1 MEDEACTT
9 YSANIDQMTEG
20 HQFIVSLFGE
30 SAAPKYG
37 WQIDP
42 FGHSNTVHEQFG
54 LMGFEATVLDR
65 IQYTLKSELT
75 ANHSLEMIWQTND
88 NLGASSQIFTHI
100 MDQFM
105 YTTAVQGIE
114 FDAGDPP
121 VDDLNIDLLA
131 SRIIDNIKLRYSYGQ
146 TSNVLFPWGTDFQ
159 HYFMVDDMNNFD
171 LLVDYINKK
180 TNETGVR
187 VQYSTLSDYFNA
199 VANESVAWNNWPATD
214 FFPYDDQ
221 NEAWWTGYFTSRNAL
236 KGYTRSRENIL
247 RVAELGNVLS
257 QTPWGALPTAAD
269 NYARLEVMRQK
280 SGEATHHDAV
290 SGTAEPYVVI
300 MYEEDLGNGTAQVT
314 PLIEDTIASLGQ
326 SSAES
331 VPVMTVDAS
340 TMSGLLD
347 GSTNV
352 AINVFN
358 PTSWQL
364 TTFVDVPAFQT
375 NLIVTDHTGAAVPY
389 DVLPTF
395 SSANGPCQVP
405 GVCGHANVSSPYTLH
420 IGVTLPALG
429 SSVYFVS
436 VNASAEPNAAT
447 YTTSSITTVTN
458 GALELVFDPSY
469 HLLTNVNNIALGI
482 SAAVEHNF
490 YEYDSL
496 GNIPIGKKVTEGPYI
511 FHPNGPAEELVS
523 SPYFYEV
530 VQGKFVTEV
539 RQRFTVPCNDS
550 NHMSCGVEH
559 VYRMHA
565 SADEAMQYS
574 VELYTSVGPLMVNK
588 DFISGW
594 TTSLLTNN
602 MFYTDDNC
610 FDTHTRV
617 YNPNLNNSIGGNYYP
632 LTCAGFIRDILHDS
646 QLTFLT
652 DRTHGG
658 SSQGSGQFEIMY
670 HRRTISTDLRGFL
683 NLDDQDNLQ
692 NIHTT
697 MLFADIATS
706 TRLRRQIQ
714 YNVQFPPTL
723 LFAATS
729 YLADSWPYAGNYSA
743 LLQPLPLNVHLLSL
757 LQLNQTFSQVVL
769 RLAHI
774 FEVEDNSPLSQPVSF
789 ALADY
794 IGFAS
799 IDGMNERTLTTVHPV
814 SYLAESTSR
823 FTGRRNTMIDDLVAP
838 SASNNYTVTLQPTQI
853 RTFFVQFGAN

>member
-42 FGHSNTVHEQFG
+42 FGHSNVVHEQFG

-65 IQYTLKSELT
+65 IQYTLKADLT
-75 ANHSLEMIWQTND
+75 GNHSLEMVWQTND
-88 NLGASSQIFTHI
+88 NLGASSQIFTHV
-100 MDQFM
+100 MDKYDYF
-105 YTTAVQGIE
+105 TAVRGLE
-114 FDAGDPP
+114 WDAGDPN
-121 VDDLNIDLLA
+121 VDLLNIDKL
-131 SRIIDNIKLRYSYGQ
+131 SMKIVDNIINRRAYGQ
-146 TSNVLFPWGTDFQ
+146 TSHVLFPWGFDFQ

-187 VQYSTLSDYFNA
+187 VQYSTLSDYFDA
-199 VANESVAWNNWPATD
+199 LANETVAWNNWPASD
-214 FFPYDDQ
+214 FFPY
-221 NEAWWTGYFTSRNAL
+221 NNKNAAWFAGTWTSRSAL
-236 KGYTRSRENIL
+236 KGYTRSRENVL

-257 QTPWGALPTAAD
+257 QIPWGVLPTSAD

-300 MYEEDLGNGTAQVT
+300 MYEDDLANGTAQVT
-314 PLIEDTIASLGQ
+314 PLIEATIASLGQ
-326 SSAES
+326 SSAEA
-331 VPVMTVDAS
+331 VPAMTVDAS
-340 TMSGLLD
+340 TMGSLLV
-347 GSTNV
+347 GNTNV
-352 AINVFN
+352 AITVFN

-375 NLIVTDHTGAAVPY
+375 NLIVTDHTGVSVPF

-436 VNASAEPNAAT
+436 VNTSAEPNAAT
-447 YTTSSITTVTN
+447 FTTSMATTVSN

-496 GNIPIGKKVTEGPYI
+496 GNIPIGNKVTEGAYI
-511 FHPNGPAEELVS
+511 FHPKGPAEELVS
-523 SPYFYEV
+523 SPYYYEV
-530 VQGKFVTEV
+530 VQGKYVTEV

-559 VYRMHA
+559 VYRLHT

-594 TTSLLTNN
+594 TTSLLSNGI
-602 MFYTDDNC
+602 FYTDDNC

-632 LTCAGFIRDILHDS
+632 LTCAGFIRDVLHDS

-652 DRTHGG
+652 DRTHSG
-658 SSQGSGQFEIMY
+658 SSQSNGEFEIMY
-670 HRRTISTDLRGFL
+670 HRRVISTDLDGPL

-714 YNVQFPPTL
+714 YNVQFTPTL
-723 LFAATS
+723 LFAATPH
-729 YLADSWPYAGNYSA
+729 LAASWPYAGNYTA
-743 LLQPLPLNVHLLSL
+743 LLQPLPPNVHLLSL

-769 RLAHI
+769 RLVHI
-774 FEVEDNSPLSQPVSF
+774 FEVEDDSPLSQPVSL
-789 ALADY
+789 ALSDY
-794 IGFAS
+794 IGFAT
-799 IDGMNERTLTTVHPV
+799 IEGMNERTLTTVHPV
-814 SYLAESTSR
+814 SYLGDSTTR
-823 FTGRRNTMIDDLVAP
+823 FTGRRNSLIDELVAP
-838 SASNNYTVTLQPTQI
+838 TASNNYTVTLQPTQI
-853 RTFFVQFGAN
+853 RTFFVQFGGN